1 MTETA
6 SHADILNAVNRLAD
20 VVGGERYD
28 PETGM
33 IKPTGLFARFA
44 IADLALKQVQAA
56 VDADHRKDEIEA
68 LKWKSRIWGIT
79 ASASIFVAV
88 VTWIA
93 GDRLDNA
100 QELIRKELAKEAPKD
115 TKK

>member
-1 MTETA
+1 VTTEHV
-6 SHADILNAVNRLAD
+6 SHADILSAVNRLAD

-28 PETGM
+28 PATGL
-33 IKPTGLFARFA
+33 IKPTGLFARLSA
-44 IADLALKQVQAA
+44 IEDKVE
-56 VDADHRKDEIEA
+56 ADHRKDEIDA
-68 LKWKSRIWGIT
+68 LKWKSRIWGVT

-100 QELIRKELAKEAPKD
+100 QEMIRKEPAKEAPKD